1 MNNTGLATTII
12 ISIVTQ
18 EVIPEASIKDHQ
30 QGEDPGPT
38 LGDQWTEEITTDRP
52 FIYRSGHSNVNDES
66 QD

>member
-1 MNNTGLATTII
+1 MNNSGLATTTI

-38 LGDQWTEEITTDRP
+38 LGNQLPEEITNDQP
-52 FIYRSGHSNVNDES
+52 FLKFTPTSMMNPKID
-66 QD
+66 

>member
-1 MNNTGLATTII
+1 MNNTGLATTTV

-38 LGDQWTEEITTDRP
+38 LGDQWPEEITTYQP
-52 FIYRSGHSNVNDES
+52 FIKLTPTSMMNLEID
-66 QD
+66 